1 MVQNDLISEDDVEK
15 LAAYALPSFGFFGD
29 SKRNTRSIPVDSEID
44 KVVFRIEASAPEIL
58 NLGAIRF
65 FSSDKKEIQ
74 REALTAQVEASSI
87 YGDKPK
93 EHLTACFL
101 GGAQIHTKKE
111 TKPELT
117 VSFKA
122 PAHVAKIV
130 VANRGSE
137 WGERSLCLAVEAYAG
152 ETLRYRWKNND
163 SQRRGECFVNM
174 AEGLSQVLGEDRD
187 PRRAAPEAVNAR
199 LRSGLAEVIL
209 KGKAQ
214 QSQIQWPEAITAIDF
229 YNNGYVL
236 QDEDFTILAYYILYL
251 MGDGG
256 ILGTGQLS
264 PFSRVL
270 RTKTIIRAMMARLN
284 EVAALYR
291 AAEKNFIIS
300 KHQINNSV
308 LHSRRQLFLDG
319 LERVIQQLDEWKLCG
334 LLCYGS
340 LLGAVR
346 ENDFIAHD
354 DDVDVL
360 YTDGSTSRSEA
371 EQGSIALE
379 GRFRAAGFSSWRP
392 SGSLNFNVSKDGVS
406 VDLFPC
412 WAEGGQL
419 HVMMEKF
426 QYRPI
431 APGLVL
437 PPGEVEL
444 CGRKYPAPADPAGFL
459 AERYGEN
466 WRKPDQFYEWPW
478 RLED

>member
-1 MVQNDLISEDDVEK
+1 MHKDLNPEDEVGA
-15 LAAYALPSFGFFGD
+15 LAARAFPSFGFFGD
-29 SKRNTRSIPVDSEID
+29 SKRNALTIPVEQVVD
-44 KVVFRIEASAPEIL
+44 KVVFRIEAPAAEIL

-65 FSSDKKEIQ
+65 FSKDAKEIK
-74 REALTAQVEASSI
+74 RPDLTAHVEASSI

-101 GGAQIHTKKE
+101 GGSQIHTKKE
-111 TKPELT
+111 IAPSLT
-117 VSFKA
+117 VSFKS
-122 PAHVAKIV
+122 PAHVSKLV

-137 WGERSLCLAVEAYAG
+137 WGVRSMFLCVEAYAG
-152 ETLRYRWKNND
+152 EKLLCRWENNNAE
-163 SQRRGECFVNM
+163 RRKQCFVNL
-174 AEGLSQVLGEDRD
+174 AEGITQILGKDHD
-187 PRRAAPEAVNAR
+187 PRHTSPETVNLQ
-199 LRSGLAEVIL
+199 LRKGLAEVISS
-209 KGKAQ
+209 GKARQ
-214 QSQIQWPEAITAIDF
+214 GNIDWAQAIAVLDF
-229 YNNGYVL
+229 YNSDYQL
-236 QDEDFTILAYYILYL
+236 QDEDLTIIAHYILYL
-251 MGDGG
+251 MGDTS
-256 ILGTGQLS
+256 ILGTSQLA

-270 RTKTIIRAMMARLN
+270 RSKDVIRKVMQRLN
-284 EVAALYR
+284 EIAPQYR
-291 AAEKNFIIS
+291 TNEQNFIIS

-308 LHSRRQLFLDG
+308 LHSRRELFLNG
-319 LERVIQQLDEWKLCG
+319 LDQVIQQLREWNLRG

-360 YTDGSTSRSEA
+360 YVDHSTTRAEA
-371 EQGSIALE
+371 ERGSHALE
-379 GRFRAAGFSSWRP
+379 QRFRAAGYSSWRP

-412 WAEGGQL
+412 WFEGDQIQ
-419 HVMMEKF
+419 VMMEKF

-431 APGLVL
+431 QTNLVL

-466 WRKPDQFYEWPW
+466 WKKPDQFYEWPW
-478 RLED
+478 QLED